1 MMIEKNYSLRQLNTF
16 GLDVKTDFYVKY
28 SSVDELKH
36 FLQSKQK
43 PDCRVL
49 VLGGGSNLLFDGD
62 FKGLIIH
69 SATRGIEVVSETG
82 NEVIVRSAAG
92 ETWDD
97 LVAWTVAKGFYG
109 LENLSYIPGQ
119 VGASAVQNIGAY
131 GVEVKDVF
139 EKATGLWLNSGDY
152 FEISKEDVGFDYR
165 YSVFK
170 GPLKGQVVLT
180 DIYFRLKKNGVLN
193 FEYGALSKAVDAL
206 GGATLETIR
215 RAVIQ
220 IRKSKLPDPEILG
233 NAGSFFKN
241 PVVSGDV
248 FNSLE
253 ASYPNMPYFR
263 LPDHNMV
270 KIPAGWL
277 IEQCGWKGKSMG
289 HAAVHQNQALV
300 IINMGGAVGHDITAL
315 AETIQ
320 NDVKSRFGID
330 LEMEVNIV

>member
-1 MMIEKNYSLRQLNTF
+1 MIEKNYSLRQLNTF

-28 SSVDELKH
+28 GSVEELKR
-36 FLQSKQK
+36 FLRSQQK
-43 PDCRVL
+43 PDCEIL
-49 VLGGGSNLLFDGD
+49 VLGGGSNLLFAGD

-69 SATRGIEVVSETG
+69 SATKGVEVVSETD

-139 EKATGLWLNSGDY
+139 EKATGVWLQTGGD
-152 FEISKEDVGFDYR
+152 FEISKDEIGFDYR

-180 DIYFRLKKNGVLN
+180 DVYFRLNKNGSLN
-193 FEYGALSKAVDAL
+193 FEYGALSKAVESL

-215 RAVIQ
+215 QAVIQ
-220 IRKSKLPDPEILG
+220 IRKSKLPDPETVG

-248 FNSLE
+248 FNSLV
-253 ASYPNMPYFR
+253 ALYPNIPYYR
-263 LPDHNMV
+263 LPDHKLV

-289 HAAVHQNQALV
+289 QAAVHQNQALV
-300 IINMGGAVGHDITAL
+300 IINRGGAVGNDIIAL